1 MPQNTHNATP
11 SFLRQ
16 VWRLAAPYWSSEEK
30 WSARLLLAVI
40 VSMNLGIVYINVLI
54 NAWNNDFYNALQTVN
69 KTAFFHALGRF
80 AWLAAIY
87 IVLAVY
93 QTYLNQML
101 QIRWRR
107 WMTHHYLDRWLR
119 HQTYYRMQL
128 LGQTTDNPD
137 QRISEDI
144 DGFTDR
150 TLSISLGLLNS
161 IVTLGSFIL
170 ILWKLSGP
178 LSVGLGRYGHLVI
191 PGYMVWVAIAYAVVG
206 SWLTIRIGRPLV
218 GLNFTQQRYEA
229 DFRYSL
235 VRLRENSEG
244 VALYGGE
251 AQETVHFH
259 QRIEAVVSNYWQIM
273 KQQKKVTWLTSGYN
287 QVAIVFPLL
296 VGAPR
301 FFAGTIKLG
310 GLMQISSAF
319 NQVQGALS
327 YLVESYNDLARWKAV
342 ADRLSGFVETLG
354 RMDALKAQDRIE
366 RSHGNEAAPRITDL
380 TVRLPNSGV
389 LLENLNLH
397 LKAGDWLLVSGPSG
411 AGKSTLLR
419 ALAGIWPFGDGRVQ
433 LPAMERILFLP
444 QKPYLPQGTL
454 RQVLCYPEPPATG
467 TDAVMSSGQI
477 TAVMQACGLEYLI
490 PRLDETDLWSQRLS
504 LGEQQRIGF
513 VRAILQAPTLLFL
526 DEATASLD
534 EHAEAA
540 LHQQL
545 KQALPDSIV
554 VSVGHRSTLLAWHN
568 LRLKFGQAGGWQM
581 ETLSLDGWGSLPA
594 RANAN

>member
-1 MPQNTHNATP
+1 MPNNSQSAKP

-40 VSMNLGIVYINVLI
+40 IAMNLGIVYINVLI

-69 KTAFFHALGRF
+69 KAAFFHALGRF

-107 WMTHHYLDRWLR
+107 WMTHHFLDRWLR
-119 HQTYYRMQL
+119 NHTYYRMQL
-128 LGQTTDNPD
+128 LGQATDNPD

-161 IVTLGSFIL
+161 VVTLGSFIL

-178 LSVGLGRYGHLVI
+178 LSLAIGRYGHLVI
-191 PGYMVWVAIAYAVVG
+191 PGYMVWVALAYAIVG

-259 QRIEAVVSNYWQIM
+259 QRVQALVSNYWQIM

-301 FFAGTIKLG
+301 FFAGAIKLG

-327 YLVESYNDLARWKAV
+327 YLVESYTDLARWKAV
-342 ADRLSGFVETLG
+342 SDRLTGFVETLG
-354 RMDALKAQDRIE
+354 KMEALKEQDRIE
-366 RSHGNEAAPRITDL
+366 RKHGALDAPSVEDL
-380 TVRLPNSGV
+380 TVRLPGGTV
-389 LLENLNLH
+389 LLENLH
-397 LKAGDWLLVSGPSG
+397 LELQAGDWLLVSGPSG

-419 ALAGIWPFGDGRVQ
+419 ALAGIWPFGNGRVR
-433 LPAMERILFLP
+433 LPAMEQVLFLP

-454 RQVLCYPEPPATG
+454 RQVLCYPQQSSDSE
-467 TDAVMSSGQI
+467 TDAPSTERI
-477 TAVMQACGLEYLI
+477 EAVMQACGMDYLI
-490 PRLDETDLWSQRLS
+490 SRLDETDQWPQRLS
-504 LGEQQRIGF
+504 LGEQQRVGF
-513 VRAILQAPTLLFL
+513 VRAILHAPTLLFL

-534 EHAEAA
+534 EHAEAM
-540 LHQQL
+540 LHQLL
-545 KQALPDSIV
+545 KQSLPETIV

-581 ETLSLDGWGSLPA
+581 EELRLDGWEPLSA
-594 RANAN
+594 KAYAN